1 MAIWYQQNFQTKTK
15 YIQDSWYR
23 LVYRQLSKHASV
35 NSSGPANV
43 GSVILQRIWSVPS
56 PIALGAW
63 KLLVFVLTLLVFP
76 QFHSWI
82 ESRRTEDAKGE
93 CFFLVSNHCICLGM
107 ISCNVTFQSTA
118 SFELLIAKVTWHTIL
133 IVELNI
139 LVFFSFLIY
148 IQ

>member
-1 MAIWYQQNFQTKTK
+1 MSQMALRANSQCMAIWYQQNFQTKTK

-23 LVYRQLSKHASV
+23 LVYGQSSKHASV

-82 ESRRTEDAKGE
+82 ESRRTLYKQLDHTLNFERCVEHSQSDV
-93 CFFLVSNHCICLGM
+93 VSLTG
-107 ISCNVTFQSTA
+107 STRTGTGNSA
-118 SFELLIAKVTWHTIL
+118 QVQGIRSYDVAID
-133 IVELNI
+133 
-139 LVFFSFLIY
+139 
-148 IQ
+148 